1 MRLPKTESI
10 TWTKRHLTRV
20 QSTNVYLHVVHSM
33 MSVGHLFAPEQ
44 KLMAVEALGRRNNWE
59 PSVFY
64 SLGKESFCFVGHDIS
79 IRESIDT
86 YGALIW
92 PGVSVKSDYCSSV
105 NVLTNSLSSVL
116 LCAIFLRITN
126 NKSNSWTKRY

>member
-1 MRLPKTESI
+1 MRHHKTGSI
-10 TWTKRHLTRV
+10 TWSRRPLMRV
-20 QSTNVYLHVVHSM
+20 QSSTVYLSVVHSI
-33 MSVGHLFAPEQ
+33 MSVGHLLSPEQ
-44 KLMAVEALGRRNNWE
+44 RLMAVEALGRRNNWE

-92 PGVSVKSDYCSSV
+92 PGVSVKPKFGSFV
-105 NVLTNSLSSVL
+105 NVLTNILSSVW
-116 LCAIFLRITN
+116 LCAIFSRIIN
-126 NKSNSWTKRY
+126 NKSNFWTKRY